1 MKTLATNKKIW
12 NQLYRKG
19 NFMHYPA
26 ERLIK
31 CLFHYSL
38 NLAGK
43 KVLDLGCGSGA
54 NLIYLAQSGALVYGC
69 DLSPTA
75 VKITQRRLKQLK
87 LPGEVS
93 FSSEKLPYENNFFD
107 LVISWETLY
116 YADSKTLPIITDEI
130 SRVLKPKGKVLLTMI
145 RPNDQIFNFSR
156 KIKSRTYR
164 VDNRLAAQKGATI
177 YVLPNKKAIIPLF
190 NQFKLLDIGYY
201 QAELK
206 GLISS
211 QWTIFGEKK

>member
-1 MKTLATNKKIW
+1 MN
-12 NQLYRKG
+12 
-19 NFMHYPA
+19 YPA

-31 CLFHYSL
+31 CLHHYSL
-38 NLAGK
+38 NLTGE

-54 NLIYLAQSGALVYGC
+54 NLIYFAQTGANTYGC
-69 DLSPTA
+69 DIAVSA
-75 VKITQRRLKQLK
+75 VKLCQKRLKQLK
-87 LPGEVS
+87 LPGRVDLS
-93 FSSEKLPYENNFFD
+93 PGKLPYGNNFFD
-107 LVISWETLY
+107 LVVSWETLY
-116 YADSKTLPIITDEI
+116 YGDSKTLEKTLGEI
-130 SRVLKPKGKVLLTMI
+130 SRVLKPKGKILFTMI
-145 RPNDQIFNFSR
+145 RLNDQIFNFSR
-156 KIKSRTYR
+156 KTNSRTYR
-164 VDNRLAAQKGATI
+164 VGNRLAAQKGATI